1 MALRQWHSR
10 ALAFCRCACSIDRAA
25 RPASRFAADWPN
37 PNPSTN
43 APAAVRTWH
52 TVRPAFFPPKLPA
65 DLRQHQVAH
74 RTDDLV
80 PLQPQIAPTFPVVK
94 AQFRLGVLKACST
107 CHRVNPTKSRRSVG
121 DSVAA
126 LLTKYLI
133 VSRFNTLRAASHS
146 SLNPGKSFSSLSTS
160 VTRLASQTSGPLSV
174 SLMW

>member
-1 MALRQWHSR
+1 MALRQWLSR

-65 DLRQHQVAH
+65 DLCQHQVAH

-80 PLQPQIAPTFPVVK
+80 PFQPQIAPTFPVVK
-94 AQFRLGVLKACST
+94 AQFCLGVLE
-107 CHRVNPTKSRRSVG
+107 
-121 DSVAA
+121 AA
-126 LLTKYLI
+126 LHMPPREPDQEQEI
-133 VSRFNTLRAASHS
+133 GGRFGRRVAHEL
-146 SLNPGKSFSSLSTS
+146 FD
-160 VTRLASQTSGPLSV
+160 
-174 SLMW
+174 